1 MSVPALVKTEVKC
14 YCGRPLHHTGRHI
27 GFKVKKIDGALSEK
41 KRIDLVPHL
50 ESEVVAVQA
59 DIGRLKREIR
69 DRQNALLDAE
79 VKLKPLVALL
89 EAYQNKRITGPAEQ
103 TQMNVVAV
111 VPTQMNVVA
120 VVPTPITPQYPV
132 ASLASD
138 TDNEDDFAPIEADFN
153 QIKRWADVRAL
164 NFRSWDDLRTIN
176 QHREKFEL
184 PPFKKKF
191 GLRSG

>member
-1 MSVPALVKTEVKC
+1 MSVPALVKTEAKC
-14 YCGRPLHHTGRHI
+14 HCGRPLHHTGRHI
-27 GFKVKKIDGALSEK
+27 GFKIEKIDGAPPKK

-50 ESEVVAVQA
+50 ESEVAAVQA

-69 DRQNALLDAE
+69 ERQNALLDAE

-103 TQMNVVAV
+103 
-111 VPTQMNVVA
+111 TQMNVVA

>member
-1 MSVPALVKTEVKC
+1 MPALVKTEAKC
-14 YCGRPLHHTGRHI
+14 HCGRPLGHTGRHI
-27 GFKVKKIDGALSEK
+27 GFKPAERANGAPPKK

-50 ESEVVAVQA
+50 ESEVAAVQA

-69 DRQNALLDAE
+69 DRQHALLDAE

-103 TQMNVVAV
+103 AQT
-111 VPTQMNVVA
+111 NVVA
-120 VVPTPITPQYPV
+120 VVPTPVTPQYPV

-138 TDNEDDFAPIEADFN
+138 KDSPDDFDPVEADFA
-153 QIKRWADVRAL
+153 QVQRWAAIRNL
-164 NFRSWDDLRTIN
+164 PFKTWDDLRTIN

-184 PPFKKKF
+184 PPFKKKLGF
-191 GLRSG
+191 RMG